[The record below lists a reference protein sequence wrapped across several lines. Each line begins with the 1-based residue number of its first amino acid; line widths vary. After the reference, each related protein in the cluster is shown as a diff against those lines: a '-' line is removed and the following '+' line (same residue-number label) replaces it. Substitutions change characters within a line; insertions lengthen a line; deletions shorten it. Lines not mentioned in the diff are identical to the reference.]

1 MEFKPHGKVHAMDS
15 KDECKQPL
23 REKRETKKPTDPYIR
38 AENEDDDATILIAI
52 VAPSAS
58 PSSKPTPG
66 VK

>member
-1 MEFKPHGKVHAMDS
+1 MTDKNKTNTPGDHAAPRRHLS
-15 KDECKQPL
+15 L
-23 REKRETKKPTDPYIR
+23 RLNRRPSR
-38 AENEDDDATILIAI
+38 ATPISVPRTRMTTATILIAI